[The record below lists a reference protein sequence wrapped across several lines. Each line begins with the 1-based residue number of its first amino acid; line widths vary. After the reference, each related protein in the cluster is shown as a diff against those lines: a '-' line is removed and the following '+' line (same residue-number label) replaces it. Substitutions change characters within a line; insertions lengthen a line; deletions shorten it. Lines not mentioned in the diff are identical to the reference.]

1 MDIKPLGEALGG
13 PATPDSEVVMRVES
27 EEDVLYL
34 RGSIR
39 DTYTG
44 AAWTDDSVK
53 SRYLFIDPI
62 RLGVRAEIFE
72 THPENAAAFR
82 EVQASIEFLDEGTS
96 TLFVPH
102 RGDGH
107 RSAGFHGHLFQH
119 GGAKSS
125 AARCRGG
132 RRLFV
137 HRASAR
143 G

>member
-1 MDIKPLGEALGG
+1 
-13 PATPDSEVVMRVES
+13 MRVES

-102 RGDGH
+102 RVTDIEAPVSMAIYFNTAGEVFLPRDVEAATPI
-107 RSAGFHGHLFQH
+107 RSPRWRQRMRQC
-119 GGAKSS
+119 S
-125 AARCRGG
+125 
-132 RRLFV
+132 RRF
-137 HRASAR
+137 RA
-143 G
+143 